1 MNIGKPK
8 RTIQVE
14 PVESPVPGELPI
26 PVEEE
31 PPAPVREPVDEP
43 VPAGTARSA

>member
-14 PVESPVPGELPI
+14 PVEPPVPTEAPL
-26 PVEEE
+26 PVEE
-31 PPAPVREPVDEP
+31 PPTTTPQPIEDPTP
-43 VPAGTARSA
+43 SRSSNVA

>member
-14 PVESPVPGELPI
+14 PVESPVPSEVPLPAPEEPPTLTRE
-26 PVEEE
+26 PVEE
-31 PPAPVREPVDEP
+31 PAPSGS
-43 VPAGTARSA
+43 AGA

>member
-14 PVESPVPGELPI
+14 PVETPVPSEVPLPA
-26 PVEEE
+26 EE
-31 PPAPVREPVDEP
+31 PPPVREPAEEP
-43 VPAGTARSA
+43 VPSDARGDR

>member
-14 PVESPVPGELPI
+14 PVEPPVPSELPL
-26 PVEEE
+26 PAEE
-31 PPAPVREPVDEP
+31 PPAPSPQPVEEP
-43 VPAGTARSA
+43 ARSREDAGR